1 MGVSVLFT
9 ETKDMPG
16 SGGEEGVG
24 GGGGGTL
31 ANLCWVCALSSQ
43 NPPTAL

>member
-24 GGGGGTL
+24 GGGTL

-43 NPPTAL
+43 NPPTPL

>member
-24 GGGGGTL
+24 GGGGYFG
-31 ANLCWVCALSSQ
+31 
-43 NPPTAL
+43 

>member
-24 GGGGGTL
+24 GGWGTL

-43 NPPTAL
+43 NPPTPL